1 MQIAALSRLGVRRR
15 PFTKTMLVMK
25 FTAILLLAT
34 CLQVSA
40 KVFSQSVTFSGK
52 DVPLQHVFNAVK
64 DQTGYV
70 FFFDEDLLH
79 GTRPVTISAK
89 NMLLPAF
96 LKEVLKTQPLTYSIQ
111 GKTIFLSKAP
121 APLRVEQVYNVKV
134 SGIVYAPDR
143 QPLPGASVRVK
154 GTATGT
160 EARDGGLF
168 TLDDVNDNAVL
179 QITSVGFHV
188 KEVSIARLKAG
199 NDIQDVKRLSGDNTA
214 INFEVVLTRTID
226 TLDAVVINS
235 YSTGYQTLSKERAT
249 GAFAT
254 VTAGSFKQQR
264 LSSLS
269 SLLEGRVAGYN
280 NGLIRGTTSM
290 NGVTSPLYVIDGF
303 PVENTSYSG
312 NSLVEN
318 LPGLNLEDIEKITV
332 LKDAAAASIYGAR
345 AANGVVVIIT
355 KKAKKGK
362 PQINASSTFT
372 VQPYKFY
379 PDRLASSADMVD
391 LEKEWATNN
400 PNFQGANAA
409 TYANSML
416 TNNIYYSQGVKAYLN
431 YYAGKS
437 TQQDLNTKLDQLS
450 QSGYKYYD
458 DLANY
463 AKRNTFLQQYN
474 VSVANASDKNAFYSS
489 VTYRDNALEDKFS
502 ANKNLG
508 LNLRNTAHVTNWLDV
523 ELSTYLQ
530 YYDEKAQ
537 GPLGYNALTPG
548 YNYLPYD
555 QLINE
560 DGSHY
565 TSAAASRLSANT
577 MNIINQYKLYSM
589 DITPLDEIGMN
600 LGRKK
605 SFMSRSY
612 AKLDIKFAKWLNYQV
627 SFQYENN
634 NERFSRLYDK
644 NSYYVRN
651 RVNGFAQ
658 NTAANGFQYLLPYGN
673 IYNRQTQLN
682 TAYNFRQQL
691 NFDKTFGGH
700 HNVTAI
706 LGSETKNMKLELNNQ
721 TQYNYDADVLSY
733 TMVNAA
739 SLASASGLLLGGTF
753 ANTDLGYDREVVNRF
768 VSFYG
773 NVGYSFDD
781 KYLFTGSLRWDR
793 SNLWGTDSKYQNKPL
808 WSVGLGWNIYKE
820 GFFTPG
826 FVSFL
831 KLRSSYGIGGNIAK
845 NSAPYMTAYY
855 STNLQLGGTQGA
867 ISTRPNPLLSWE
879 RTFTGNIGVDFAI
892 YNNRITGS
900 VDYYN
905 KRGKDLLAST
915 QGVPTEGW
923 GYSTYTINNGRMTNH
938 GIETTISA
946 DIIRSKDWKWN
957 LSGLIAFNKNKVTY
971 VNVEAPVYFLQMDY
985 PMAFPRVGNAF
996 NAIYSYQWAGLND
1009 KGLPQVYNEK
1019 GDKVTTSPTT
1029 LQSIVYSGTTVPKYS
1044 GSFSSSLDYKNF
1056 TFAFLVTY
1064 EGGHKIKNTDLPM
1077 LGTQYNGIV
1086 GGYMTAFTAVNK
1098 RITERWMKPGDE
1110 ATTNVPKAAFAE
1122 SPGFSSTLATMYSN
1136 ASINVLN
1143 AGNIRLRN
1151 ISLAYN
1157 LPSHIIR
1164 KAFVESARLQFNVEN
1179 VFIIAADKNARY
1191 LLGGF
1196 TRPNLDGLI
1205 RPNYVW
1211 GLYLGF

>member
-1 MQIAALSRLGVRRR
+1 MLIAALFRLGVRRK
-15 PFTKTMLVMK
+15 PITKTMLVMK
-25 FTAILLLAT
+25 FTAIILLAT

-40 KVFSQSVTFSGK
+40 RVFSQPVTFSGK
-52 DVPLQHVFNAVK
+52 DVPLQQVFNAVK
-64 DQTGYV
+64 NQTGYV
-70 FFFDEDLLH
+70 FFFDEALLK
-79 GTRPVTISAK
+79 GTKPVTISAR
-89 NMLLPAF
+89 NMQLEAF
-96 LKEVLKTQPLTYSIQ
+96 LGEVLKTQPLKYSIQ
-111 GKTIFLSKAP
+111 GKTIFLSQAP
-121 APLRVEQVYNVKV
+121 APVKAEQVYNVKV
-134 SGIVYAPDR
+134 SGIVYSPER

-179 QITSVGFHV
+179 QITSVGYQV
-188 KEVSIARLKAG
+188 KDIAIARLKAG

-214 INFEVVLTRTID
+214 INFEVVLTRSVD
-226 TLDAVVINS
+226 TLDAIVVNS

-303 PVENTSYSG
+303 PVENTSYNSNG
-312 NSLVEN
+312 SSLVEN

-372 VQPYKFY
+372 VQPYNY
-379 PDRLASSADMVD
+379 YTDRLANSADMVD
-391 LEKEWATNN
+391 LEKEWAANNTNL
-400 PNFQGANAA
+400 QGSNAA
-409 TYANSML
+409 TYANNML
-416 TNNIYYSQGVKAYLN
+416 TNNIYVNQGIKAYLN
-431 YYAGKS
+431 YYAGKT
-437 TQQDLNTKLDQLS
+437 TQQDLNTTVDQLS
-450 QSGYKYYD
+450 KNGYKYYD
-458 DLANY
+458 DLEKY

-508 LNLRNTAHVTNWLDV
+508 LNLRNTSYVTKWLSL

-530 YYDEKAQ
+530 YSDIKMQ
-537 GPLGYNALTPG
+537 GYNPLSPG
-548 YNYLPYD
+548 YNYMPYD
-555 QLINE
+555 QLAYD

-565 TSAAASRLSANT
+565 TSAASSRLSTNT

-589 DITPLDEIGMN
+589 DITPLDEISINQG
-600 LGRKK
+600 KTK

-634 NERFSRLYDK
+634 NERFSRLYEK
-644 NSYYVRN
+644 NSYYVRS

-658 NTAANGFQYLLPYGN
+658 YTAANGFQYLLPYGN
-673 IYNRQTQLN
+673 IYNRQTQQS
-682 TAYNFRQQL
+682 TSYNYRQQL
-691 NFDKTFGGH
+691 NFDKTFAGH
-700 HNVTAI
+700 HNITAI
-706 LGSETKNMKLELNNQ
+706 LGSETKHMKLELNNQ
-721 TQYNYDADVLSY
+721 TQYNYDPSLLTNSP
-733 TMVNAA
+733 VNAA
-739 SLASASGLLLGGTF
+739 NLISASGLLLGGTF
-753 ANTDLGYDREVVNRF
+753 AATDLGYDREVVNRF
-768 VSFYG
+768 VSFYS

-781 KYLFTGSLRWDR
+781 KYLLTGSLRWDR

-808 WSVGLGWNIYKE
+808 WSVGAGWNIYKE

-855 STNLQLGGTQGA
+855 STNLLLGGIQGT
-867 ISTRPNPLLSWE
+867 ISNRPNPLLSWE
-879 RTFTGNIGVDFAI
+879 RTFTGNIGVDFAM

-923 GYSTYTINNGRMTNH
+923 GYSTYTINNGQMTNN
-938 GIETTISA
+938 GIETNISA

-957 LSGLIAFNKNKVTY
+957 LTGLIAFNKNKVTY
-971 VNVEAPVYFLQMDY
+971 VNVEAPVYFLQLDY
-985 PMAFPRVGNAF
+985 ANAYPRVGDPF
-996 NAIYSYQWAGLND
+996 NAIYSYQWAGLSD

-1019 GDKVTTSPTT
+1019 GDKVTSSPTT
-1029 LQSIVYSGTTVPKYS
+1029 LKSIVYSGTTVPKYS

-1056 TFAFLVTY
+1056 TFAFLITY
-1064 EGGHKIKNTDLPM
+1064 EGGHQIKNTDLPM
-1077 LGTQYNGIV
+1077 LGYQYNSAV
-1086 GGYMTAFTAVNK
+1086 AGYITPFGAVNK

-1110 ATTNVPKAAFAE
+1110 ATTNVPKAMFAE
-1122 SPGFSSTLATMYSN
+1122 SPGFSTALYDLYTRT
-1136 ASINVLN
+1136 SINVLN

-1157 LPSHIIR
+1157 LPTHITR
-1164 KAFVESARLQFNVEN
+1164 RAFVESARLQFNVEN
-1179 VFIIAADKNARY
+1179 AYTIAADKKAKY
-1191 LLGGF
+1191 LLGGY
-1196 TRPNLDGLI
+1196 N

>member
-1 MQIAALSRLGVRRR
+1 MQIVALFRLSVRRR
-15 PFTKTMLVMK
+15 PITKTMLVMK

-40 KVFSQSVTFSGK
+40 KVFSQPVTFSGK
-52 DVPLQHVFNAVK
+52 DVPLKNVFNAVK
-64 DQTGYV
+64 SQTGYV
-70 FFFDEDLLH
+70 FFFDEELLK
-79 GTRPVTISAK
+79 GTKPVTISAK
-89 NMLLPAF
+89 NMQLSAF
-96 LKEVLKTQPLTYSIQ
+96 LKEVLKTQPLKYSIQ
-111 GKTIFLSKAP
+111 GKTIFLSERP
-121 APLRVEQVYNVKV
+121 APLKTEQVYNVKV

-154 GTATGT
+154 GTATTGT
-160 EARDGGLF
+160 STSEGGMF
-168 TLDDVNDNAVL
+168 TLEDINDNAVL
-179 QITSVGFHV
+179 QITSVGFQV
-188 KEVSIARLKAG
+188 KEVAIARLNAG
-199 NDIQDVKRLSGDNTA
+199 HEIQDVKRLSGDNTA
-214 INFEVVLTRTID
+214 INFEVVLTRTVD

-312 NSLVEN
+312 NSLIEN

-345 AANGVVVIIT
+345 AANGVVVIVT

-372 VQPYKFY
+372 VQPYNY
-379 PDRLASSADMVD
+379 YTDRLANAADMVD
-391 LEKEWATNN
+391 LEKEWAANN
-400 PNFQGANAA
+400 PNLQGANAA

-416 TNNIYYSQGVKAYLN
+416 TNNIYVSQGVKAELN
-431 YYAGKS
+431 YYAGKT

-450 QSGYKYYD
+450 KNGYKYYD
-458 DLANY
+458 DLEKY

-489 VTYRDNALEDKFS
+489 VTYRDNALEDKYS

-508 LNLRNTAHVTNWLDV
+508 LNLRNTAYLTKWLDL

-530 YYDEKAQ
+530 YSDIKTQ
-537 GPLGYNALTPG
+537 GYNPLSPG

-565 TSAAASRLSANT
+565 TSTASSRLSANT
-577 MNIINQYKLYSM
+577 MNIINQYKLYSQ
-589 DITPLDEIGMN
+589 DITPLDEISMN
-600 LGRKK
+600 QGKTL

-651 RVNGFAQ
+651 RVDGFAQ
-658 NTAANGFQYLLPYGN
+658 YTAANGFQYLLPYGN
-673 IYNRQTQLN
+673 IYNRQTQVN
-682 TAYNFRQQL
+682 NAYNFRQQL
-691 NFDKTFGGH
+691 NFDKNFGGH

-706 LGSETKNMKLELNNQ
+706 VGSETKNMKLELNNQ
-721 TQYNYDADVLSY
+721 TQYNYDPNQLSY
-733 TMVNAA
+733 TMVNGAN
-739 SLASASGLLLGGTF
+739 LASATGLLLGGTF
-753 ANTDLGYDREVVNRF
+753 AATDQGYDREVVNRF

-773 NVGYSFDD
+773 NVGYSYDD
-781 KYLFTGSLRWDR
+781 KYLLTSSLRWDR

-855 STNLQLGGTQGA
+855 STNALLGGTQGT

-879 RTFTGNIGVDFAI
+879 RTFTGNIGVDFAM

-905 KRGKDLLAST
+905 KKGKDLLAST

-923 GYSTYTINNGRMTNH
+923 GYSTYTINNGEMTNQ

-946 DIIRSKDWKWN
+946 DIIRAKDWKWN

-971 VNVEAPVYFLQMDY
+971 VNVEAPVYYLQLDY
-985 PMAFPRVGNAF
+985 ANAFPRVGDAF
-996 NAIYSYQWAGLND
+996 NAIYSYQWAGLTD

-1019 GDKVTTSPTT
+1019 GDKVTASPST
-1029 LQSIVYSGTTVPKYS
+1029 LQSIKYSGTTVPKYS

-1056 TFAFLVTY
+1056 TFAFLITY
-1064 EGGHKIKNTDLPM
+1064 EGGHKIKNTDLPV
-1077 LGTQYNGIV
+1077 LGSQYNSIV
-1086 GGYMTAFTAVNK
+1086 AGYVSAFVPVNK
-1098 RITERWMKPGDE
+1098 RITQRWMKPGDE

-1122 SPGFSSTLATMYSN
+1122 TPGFSSDIATMYSR

-1143 AGNIRLRN
+1143 AGNIRMRN

-1157 LPSHIIR
+1157 LPSNLIR
-1164 KAFVESARLQFNVEN
+1164 RAFVESARLQFNVEN
-1179 VFIIAADKNARY
+1179 AFTIAADKNAKY
-1191 LLGGF
+1191 LLGGYN
-1196 TRPNLDGLI
+1196 T
-1205 RPNYVW
+1205 PNYVW

>member
-1 MQIAALSRLGVRRR
+1 MQIVARIRLFIERT
-15 PFTKTMLVMK
+15 PITKTMLIMK

-34 CLQVSA
+34 SLQVSA
-40 KVFSQSVTFSGK
+40 KVFSQPVTFTGK
-52 DVPLQHVFNAVK
+52 NVPLKQVFNAVK
-64 DQTGYV
+64 NQTGYV
-70 FFFDEDLLH
+70 FFFDEDLLK
-79 GTRPVTISAK
+79 GTKPVTISAK
-89 NMLLPAF
+89 QMQLEEF
-96 LKEVLKTQPLTYSIQ
+96 LKEVLKTQPLKYSIQ
-111 GKTIFLSKAP
+111 GKTIFLSEAP
-121 APLRVEQVYNVKV
+121 APLKTEQVYNVKV
-134 SGIVYAPDR
+134 SGIVYSPDR
-143 QPLPGASVRVK
+143 QPLPGASVRIK

-160 EARDGGLF
+160 SSGEGGMFMLE
-168 TLDDVNDNAVL
+168 DVNDNAVL
-179 QITSVGFHV
+179 QITSVGYQV
-188 KEVSIARLKAG
+188 KDVAIARLISG
-199 NDIQDVKRLSGDNTA
+199 NNIQDVKRLSGDNTA
-214 INFEVVLTRTID
+214 IHFEVVLARSVD

-249 GAFAT
+249 GSFAT

-345 AANGVVVIIT
+345 AANGVVVIVT

-372 VQPYKFY
+372 VQPYNY
-379 PDRLASSADMVD
+379 YTDRLANAADMVD
-391 LEKEWATNN
+391 LENEWAANNTNL
-400 PNFQGANAA
+400 QGTNAA

-416 TNNIYYSQGVKAYLN
+416 TNNIYVSQGIKAYLN
-431 YYAGKS
+431 YYAGKT

-458 DLANY
+458 DLEKY
-463 AKRNTFLQQYN
+463 AKRNTFLRQYN
-474 VSVANASDKNAFYSS
+474 VSVASASDKNAFYSS
-489 VTYRDNALEDKFS
+489 ITYRDNALEDKYS

-508 LNLRNTAHVTNWLDV
+508 LNLRNTAYLTRWLDL

-530 YYDEKAQ
+530 YGDTTTQ
-537 GPLGYNALTPG
+537 GYNPLLPG
-548 YNYLPYD
+548 YNYMPYD
-555 QLINE
+555 QLAYD

-565 TSAAASRLSANT
+565 TSAASSRLSANT
-577 MNIINQYKLYSM
+577 MNIINQYKLYNM
-589 DITPLDEIGMN
+589 DITPLDEISMN
-600 LGRKK
+600 QGKSK

-634 NERFSRLYDK
+634 NVRFSRLYDK

-658 NTAANGFQYLLPYGN
+658 YTAANGFQYLLPYGN
-673 IYNRQTQLN
+673 IYNRQTQVSN
-682 TAYNFRQQL
+682 AYNFRQQL

-706 LGSETKNMKLELNNQ
+706 VGSETKNMKLELNNQ
-721 TQYNYDADVLSY
+721 TQYNYDPNQLSY
-733 TMVNAA
+733 TMVNGA
-739 SLASASGLLLGGTF
+739 SLASATGLLLGGTF
-753 ANTDLGYDREVVNRF
+753 AATDQGYDREVVNRF

-773 NVGYSFDD
+773 NVGYSYDD
-781 KYLFTGSLRWDR
+781 KYLLTSSLRWDR

-855 STNLQLGGTQGA
+855 STNALLGGTQGT

-879 RTFTGNIGVDFAI
+879 RTFTGNIGVDFAM

-905 KRGKDLLAST
+905 KRGKDLLANT

-923 GYSTYTINNGRMTNH
+923 GYSTYTINNGEMTNQ

-971 VNVEAPVYFLQMDY
+971 VNVEAPVYYLQLDY
-985 PMAFPRVGNAF
+985 ASAYPRVGNPF
-996 NAIYSYQWAGLND
+996 NSIYSYQWAGLSD

-1019 GDKVTTSPTT
+1019 GDKVSASPTT

-1077 LGTQYNGIV
+1077 LGYQYNS
-1086 GGYMTAFTAVNK
+1086 TAFSYITPFGAVNK
-1098 RITERWMKPGDE
+1098 RITERWRKPGDE
-1110 ATTNVPKAAFAE
+1110 ATTNIPKAVFAE
-1122 SPGFSSTLATMYSN
+1122 SPGFSTNLYDMYTRS
-1136 ASINVLN
+1136 SVNVLN

-1157 LPSHIIR
+1157 LPSHITR

-1179 VFIIAADKNARY
+1179 AFTIAADKNAKY
-1191 LLGGF
+1191 LLGGY
-1196 TRPNLDGLI
+1196 NM
-1205 RPNYVW
+1205 PNYVW

>member
-1 MQIAALSRLGVRRR
+1 MQIAALFRPGVRRR
-15 PFTKTMLVMK
+15 PITKTMLIMK
-25 FTAILLLAT
+25 FTAIILLAS

-40 KVFSQSVTFSGK
+40 KVFSQPVTFSGK
-52 DVPLQHVFNAVK
+52 NVPLQHVFNAVK

-70 FFFDEDLLH
+70 FFFDENLLK
-79 GTRPVTISAK
+79 GTKPVTISAK
-89 NMLLPAF
+89 NMLLEEF
-96 LKEVLKTQPLTYSIQ
+96 LKEVLKTQPLKYSIQ
-111 GKTIFLSKAP
+111 GKTIFLSERP
-121 APLRVEQVYNVKV
+121 APLQTEQVYNVKI
-134 SGIVYAPDR
+134 SGVVYAPDR

-160 EARDGGLF
+160 STGDGGLF
-168 TLDDVNDNAVL
+168 TLDDVNENAVL
-179 QITSVGFHV
+179 QITSVGFMI
-188 KEVSIARLKAG
+188 KEVAIARLKAG
-199 NDIQDVKRLSGDNTA
+199 NDIKDVKRLQGDHAA
-214 INFEVVLTRTID
+214 INFEVVLTRTVD
-226 TLDAVVINS
+226 TLDAIVINS

-264 LSSLS
+264 LSSLN

-280 NGLIRGTTSM
+280 NGIIRGTTSM

-303 PVENTSYSG
+303 PVENTSFSG
-312 NSLVEN
+312 NSLVEY

-345 AANGVVVIIT
+345 AANGVVVIVT

-372 VQPYKFY
+372 FQPYNY
-379 PDRLASSADMVD
+379 YTGRLANAADMVD
-391 LEKEWATNN
+391 LETEWATNN
-400 PNFQGANAA
+400 SNLQGTNAA

-416 TNNIYYSQGVKAYLN
+416 TNNIYISQGIKGYLN
-431 YYAGKS
+431 YYAGKIS
-437 TQQDLNTKLDQLS
+437 RQDLDTKLDQLS
-450 QSGYKYYD
+450 QGGYKYYD
-458 DLANY
+458 DLENY
-463 AKRNTFLQQYN
+463 AKRNIFLQQYN

-489 VTYRDNALEDKFS
+489 VTYRANALEDKFS
-502 ANKNLG
+502 ANKSLG
-508 LNLRNTAHVTNWLDV
+508 LNLRNTAYLTRWLDL

-530 YYDEKAQ
+530 YSDTTTQ
-537 GPLGYNALTPG
+537 GYNPLSPG
-548 YNYLPYD
+548 YNYMPYD
-555 QLINE
+555 QLANE
-560 DGSHY
+560 DGSHF
-565 TSAAASRLSANT
+565 TSAASSRLSANT

-589 DITPLDEIGMN
+589 DITPLDEISMN
-600 LGRKK
+600 QRKTK

-612 AKLDIKFAKWLNYQV
+612 AKLNIKFTKWLNYQV

-658 NTAANGFQYLLPYGN
+658 YTAANGFQYLLPYGN
-673 IYNRQTQLN
+673 IYNRQTQQS
-682 TAYNFRQQL
+682 TSYNYRQQL
-691 NFDKTFGGH
+691 NFDKTFAGH
-700 HNVTAI
+700 HNITAI
-706 LGSETKNMKLELNNQ
+706 LGSETKHMKLELNNQ
-721 TQYNYDADVLSY
+721 TQYNYDPGMLTY
-733 TMVNAA
+733 NPVNAA
-739 SLASASGLLLGGTF
+739 SLISASGLLLGGTF
-753 ANTDLGYDREVVNRF
+753 SANDLGYDREVVNRF

-773 NVGYSFDD
+773 NMGYSYND
-781 KYLFTGSLRWDR
+781 KYLLTGSLRWDR

-808 WSVGLGWNIYKE
+808 WSVGAGWNIYKE

-855 STNLQLGGTQGA
+855 NTNLLLGGTQGT
-867 ISTRPNPLLSWE
+867 ISNRPNPLLSWE
-879 RTFTGNIGVDFAI
+879 RTFTGNIGVDFAM

-905 KRGKDLLAST
+905 KRGKNLLANT

-923 GYSTYTINNGRMTNH
+923 GYSTYTINNGEMTNH

-957 LSGLIAFNKNKVTY
+957 LTGLIAFNKNKVTY
-971 VNVEAPVYFLQMDY
+971 VNVEAPVYFLQLDY
-985 PMAFPRVGNAF
+985 ANAYPRVGDAF
-996 NAIYSYQWAGLND
+996 NAIYSYQWAGLSD
-1009 KGLPQVYNEK
+1009 KGLPQVYNDK
-1019 GDKVTTSPTT
+1019 GDKVTASPTT
-1029 LQSIVYSGTTVPKYS
+1029 LQSIKYSGTMVPKYS

-1064 EGGHKIKNTDLPM
+1064 EGGHKIRNTDLPM
-1077 LGTQYNGIV
+1077 LGYQYNSIV
-1086 GGYMTAFTAVNK
+1086 SGYVTPFGSVNK

-1110 ATTNVPKAAFAE
+1110 ATTNVPKAMFAE
-1122 SPGFSSTLATMYSN
+1122 SPGFSTALYDLYTRT
-1136 ASINVLN
+1136 SINVLN

-1157 LPSHIIR
+1157 LPSTLIR
-1164 KAFVESARLQFNVEN
+1164 RAFVESARLQFNVEN
-1179 VFIIAADKNARY
+1179 AYTITADKKAKY
-1191 LLGGF
+1191 LLGGY
-1196 TRPNLDGLI
+1196 N

>member
-1 MQIAALSRLGVRRR
+1 MLIAALFRLGVRRR
-15 PFTKTMLVMK
+15 PITKTMLVMK
-25 FTAILLLAT
+25 FTAIILLAT

-40 KVFSQSVTFSGK
+40 KVFSQPVTFSGK
-52 DVPLQHVFNAVK
+52 DVPLKQVFNVVK

-70 FFFDEDLLH
+70 FFFDEALLKS
-79 GTRPVTISAK
+79 TRPVTISAR
-89 NMLLPAF
+89 NMQLSAF
-96 LKEVLKTQPLTYSIQ
+96 LKEVLKTQPLKYSIQ
-111 GKTIFLSKAP
+111 GKTIFLSQAP
-121 APLRVEQVYNVKV
+121 ASMKTEQVFNVNV
-134 SGIVYAPDR
+134 SGIVYSPDR
-143 QPLPGASVRVK
+143 QPLPGASIRVK

-160 EARDGGLF
+160 SSGEGGMF
-168 TLDDVNDNAVL
+168 TLNDVNDNAVL
-179 QITSVGFHV
+179 QITSVGYQV
-188 KEVSIARLKAG
+188 KDIAIARLKAG
-199 NDIQDVKRLSGDNTA
+199 NNIQDVKRLSDDNMT
-214 INFEVVLTRTID
+214 IHFEVVLARSVD
-226 TLDAVVINS
+226 TLDAIVVNS
-235 YSTGYQTLSKERAT
+235 FSTGYQTLSKERAT

-254 VTAGSFKQQR
+254 VTAGSYKQQR

-303 PVENTSYSG
+303 PVENTSYTNNG
-312 NSLVEN
+312 NSLIEN

-345 AANGVVVIIT
+345 AANGVIVIVT

-362 PQINASSTFT
+362 TQINASSTFT
-372 VQPYKFY
+372 VQPYNFHT
-379 PDRLASSADMVD
+379 DRLANAADMVD

-409 TYANSML
+409 SYANSML
-416 TNNIYYSQGVKAYLN
+416 ANNIYYSQGVKSYLN

-458 DLANY
+458 DLKKY

-474 VSVANASDKNAFYSS
+474 ISVANASDKNAFYSS
-489 VTYRDNALEDKFS
+489 ITYRDNALDDKYS

-508 LNLRNTAHVTNWLDV
+508 LNLRNTAHVTNWLDF

-530 YYDEKAQ
+530 YADTKTQ
-537 GPLGYNALTPG
+537 GFNLLSPG

-555 QLINE
+555 QLAYE

-565 TSAAASRLSANT
+565 TSAAASRLSAST
-577 MNIINQYKLYSM
+577 MNIINQYKLYSQ
-589 DITPLDEIGMN
+589 DITPLDEISMN
-600 LGRKK
+600 RGKTLG
-605 SFMSRSY
+605 FMSRSY

-634 NERFSRLYDK
+634 NERFSRLSDK

-658 NTAANGFQYLLPYGN
+658 YTAANGFQYLLPYGN
-673 IYNRQTQLN
+673 IYNRQTQVN
-682 TAYNFRQQL
+682 NAYNFRQQL
-691 NFDKTFGGH
+691 NFDKSFGRH
-700 HNVTAI
+700 HHVTAI
-706 LGSETKNMKLELNNQ
+706 VGSETKNMKLELNNQ
-721 TQYNYDADVLSY
+721 TQYNYDPKVLSY
-733 TMVNAA
+733 SMVNGA
-739 SLASASGLLLGGTF
+739 SLASATGLLLGGTF
-753 ANTDLGYDREVVNRF
+753 TNADLEYDKEVVNRF

-781 KYLFTGSLRWDR
+781 KYLMTGSLRWDR

-808 WSVGLGWNIYKE
+808 WSLGLGWNIYKE

-855 STNLQLGGTQGA
+855 STNSQLGGTQGT
-867 ISTRPNPLLSWE
+867 ISSRPNPLLSWE
-879 RTFTGNIGVDFAI
+879 RTFTGNIGVDFAM

-905 KRGKDLLAST
+905 KRGKDLLANT

-923 GYSTYTINNGRMTNH
+923 GYTTYTINNGQMTNH

-957 LSGLIAFNKNKVTY
+957 LTGLVAFNKNKVTY
-971 VNVEAPVYFLQMDY
+971 VNVEAPVYFLQLDY
-985 PMAFPRVGNAF
+985 PDAFPRVGDPF
-996 NAIYSYQWAGLND
+996 KAIYSYQWAGLND

-1019 GDKVTTSPTT
+1019 GDKVTASPST
-1029 LQSIVYSGTTVPKYS
+1029 LQSIIYSGSTVPKYS
-1044 GSFSSSLDYKNF
+1044 GSFSSTLDYKNF
-1056 TFAFLVTY
+1056 TFAFLLTY
-1064 EGGHKIKNTDLPM
+1064 EGGHKIRNTDLPV
-1077 LGTQYNGIV
+1077 LGSQYNSIV
-1086 GGYMTAFTAVNK
+1086 GGNVTALLPVNK

-1110 ATTNVPKAAFAE
+1110 ATTDVPKAAFAE
-1122 SPGFSSTLATMYSN
+1122 TPGFSSDLATMYSR

-1164 KAFVESARLQFNVEN
+1164 RAFVESARLQFNVEN
-1179 VFIIAADKNARY
+1179 VFIIAADKKAKY
-1191 LLGGF
+1191 LLDGY
-1196 TRPNLDGLI
+1196 TRPNQDGYN
-1205 RPNYVW
+1205 RPNFVW